1 MRWGGTGRTTEANPE
16 VEEAGHQEDVE
27 DPAGT
32 EAAVTLEAEE
42 DEAAEAGASGP
53 LLNENSLV
61 YFLRKKNCQKTLGH
75 VL

>member
-1 MRWGGTGRTTEANPE
+1 
-16 VEEAGHQEDVE
+16 VE